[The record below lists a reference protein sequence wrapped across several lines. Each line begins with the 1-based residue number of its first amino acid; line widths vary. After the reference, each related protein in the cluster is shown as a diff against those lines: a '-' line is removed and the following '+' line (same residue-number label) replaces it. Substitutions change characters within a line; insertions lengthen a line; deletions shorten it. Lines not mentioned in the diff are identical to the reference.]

1 MIVRN
6 FGGLTCLHKMG
17 LNVALLYLFL
27 GIGYL
32 EAKQIYDILLK
43 STTESRNI
51 FGRLS
56 GSAVRYPYFFLVFL
70 ELCIIVVVIGNI
82 VWVGCLGSNREI
94 F

>member
-1 MIVRN
+1 V
-6 FGGLTCLHKMG
+6 HKMG

-56 GSAVRYPYFFLVFL
+56 GSAVRYSYFFLVVL
-70 ELCIIVVVIGNI
+70 ALCIIVVVIVNI
-82 VWVGCLGSNREI
+82 IWLGCLGSNCEI

>member
-1 MIVRN
+1 VNLIALDGIIKV
-6 FGGLTCLHKMG
+6 
-17 LNVALLYLFL
+17 VLLYLFSE
-27 GIGYL
+27 IGYL

-56 GSAVRYPYFFLVFL
+56 GSAVRCSYPFLVIVK
-70 ELCIIVVVIGNI
+70 LCMIVVVII
-82 VWVGCLGSNREI
+82 VIIIWVGCMGSNCAV